1 VFRVAAMQH
10 EKELT
15 EVKEK
20 LSTKISIRK
29 VLFTVA
35 WLAAGAGLLTLL
47 IAAIGKRNSEE
58 CTDYKITIKGTQ
70 DNFFVDKKDVE
81 RLLKASTKGNIKGQP
96 MTAFNLRKME
106 ALLEDNVWIRDA
118 ELFFDNQQVLH
129 TSVWEREPVARIF
142 TTGGSSYYID
152 SSKRRMP
159 LSERLSARVPV
170 FTNFPDRK
178 VLTKKDSLLLDDVK
192 TMAQYI
198 MEDDFRMAQVSQVDI
213 TKQRTFEMVPVIGN
227 HLVLLGNA
235 ENLEQKFN
243 RLFIFYKQVA
253 GKTGFDRYSTINVQF
268 AGQVIGTKR
277 GAGTMAV
284 DSVQLRNNVMQLLRQ
299 TQQLNNDTITGNTIP
314 AEKPTL
320 SSRDTVIRRT
330 AADVNNGVSTN
341 PNPPKA
347 TDPPKPKN
355 VKPKPKPRAVMP
367 GRN

>member
-1 VFRVAAMQH
+1 MQH

-15 EVKEK
+15 EVIEK
-20 LSTKISIRK
+20 LSTKISIWK

-70 DNFFVDKKDVE
+70 NNFFVDKKDVE
-81 RLLKASTKGNIKGQP
+81 RLLKASAKGNIKGQP
-96 MTAFNLRKME
+96 MAAFNLRKME

-129 TSVWEREPVARIF
+129 ASVWEREPVARIF
-142 TTGGSSYYID
+142 TTGGGSYYID

-159 LSERLSARVPV
+159 LSDRLSARVPV
-170 FTNFPDRK
+170 FTGFPDRK
-178 VLTKKDSLLLDDVK
+178 VLTKKDSALLDDVK
-192 TMAQYI
+192 TVALYI
-198 MEDDFRMAQVSQVDI
+198 MEDDFRMAQAAQIDI

-227 HLVLLGNA
+227 HIVQLGNA

-253 GKTGFDRYSTINVQF
+253 GKTGFDRYSTVNVQY

-277 GAGTMAV
+277 GTGTMAV
-284 DSVQLRNNVMQLLRQ
+284 DSVQLRNNVRQLLRGV
-299 TQQLNNDTITGNTIP
+299 QQINDDALTANTIP
-314 AEKPTL
+314 AGTPTL
-320 SSRDTVIRRT
+320 SSPDTVIRRT
-330 AADVNNGVSTN
+330 AADANNGASVNSN
-341 PNPPKA
+341 PTPPKAINPPK
-347 TDPPKPKN
+347 PRN
-355 VKPKPKPRAVMP
+355 VKPKPRAVMP
-367 GRN
+367 RRN

>member
-1 VFRVAAMQH
+1 MQH

-35 WLAAGAGLLTLL
+35 WLAAGAGLLGLL

-70 DNFFVDKKDVE
+70 NNFFVDKKDVE
-81 RLLKASTKGNIKGQP
+81 RLLKASAKGNIKGQP
-96 MTAFNLRKME
+96 MAAFNLRKME

-129 TSVWEREPVARIF
+129 TSVWEREPIARIF

-159 LSERLSARVPV
+159 LSDRLSARVPV
-170 FTNFPDRK
+170 FTGFPDRK
-178 VLTKKDSLLLDDVK
+178 VLTKKDSALLDDVK
-192 TMAQYI
+192 TVALYI
-198 MEDDFRMAQVSQVDI
+198 MEDDFRMAQAAQIDI

-227 HLVLLGNA
+227 HIVQLGNA

-253 GKTGFDRYSTINVQF
+253 GKTGFDRYSTVNVQY

-277 GAGTMAV
+277 GTGTAAV
-284 DSVQLRNNVMQLLRQ
+284 DSVQLRNNVEQLLRRA
-299 TQQLNNDTITGNTIP
+299 QQLNNDTIVTNTIP
-314 AEKPTL
+314 AGKPTL
-320 SSRDTVIRRT
+320 SFPDTVIRRT
-330 AADVNNGVSTN
+330 AADANNGAGVNSN
-341 PNPPKA
+341 PTPPRTA
-347 TDPPKPKN
+347 DPPKPKN
-355 VKPKPKPRAVMP
+355 VKPKPRAVMP
-367 GRN
+367 RRN

>member
-1 VFRVAAMQH
+1 MQH

-47 IAAIGKRNSEE
+47 VAAIGKRNSEQ
-58 CTDYKITIKGTQ
+58 CKDYKITIKGTQ

-96 MTAFNLRKME
+96 MSAFNLRKME

-142 TTGGSSYYID
+142 TTSGNSFYID
-152 SSKRRMP
+152 SSRKRMP

-170 FTNFPDRK
+170 FTNFSDRK
-178 VLTKKDSLLLDDVK
+178 MLTKKDSALLEDVK
-192 TMAQYI
+192 ELAQYI
-198 MEDDFRMAQVSQVDI
+198 MEDDFIMAQAAQIDI
-213 TKQRTFEMVPVIGN
+213 TKQRTFEMVPVVGN
-227 HLVLLGNA
+227 HIVQLGNA

-253 GKTGFDRYSTINVQF
+253 AKTGFDRYSTINVQY

-277 GAGTMAV
+277 GTGTATV

-299 TQQLNNDTITGNTIP
+299 AQQLSSDTTVTNTIP
-314 AEKPTL
+314 AERPTL
-320 SSRDTVIRRT
+320 SIPDTVIRRT
-330 AADVNNGVSTN
+330 GADANNNVNTGNSIPT
-341 PNPPKA
+341 PARTANPPKPA
-347 TDPPKPKN
+347 NTR
-355 VKPKPKPRAVMP
+355 PKPRAVMP
-367 GRN
+367 RRN